1 MANPF
6 ATYRASKRYNE
17 ELARMQQEL
26 WDNLKIQIGM
36 LSEQRKQMLASAN
49 QDIVQRK
56 MQGYRTQQ
64 ATIARQ
70 LAMGLGAGGGT
81 LSAIQGN
88 LQQAVAQDVG
98 IIQSNL
104 ANYLAQTQYQQQLMQ
119 RETMSLYSQYES
131 QKRKPGLDA
140 LEATLGLVANIA
152 LLDWS
157 KLGDLLSPLL
167 LKGG

>member
-1 MANPF
+1 
-6 ATYRASKRYNE
+6 
-17 ELARMQQEL
+17 
-26 WDNLKIQIGM
+26 
-36 LSEQRKQMLASAN
+36 
-49 QDIVQRK
+49 
-56 MQGYRTQQ
+56 
-64 ATIARQ
+64 
-70 LAMGLGAGGGT
+70 MGLGAGGGT
-81 LSAIQGN
+81 LSAVQGN
-88 LQQAVAQDVG
+88 LQQAVAQDGG

-119 RETMSLYSQYES
+119 RETMSQYSQYES

-152 LLDWS
+152 SLDWS